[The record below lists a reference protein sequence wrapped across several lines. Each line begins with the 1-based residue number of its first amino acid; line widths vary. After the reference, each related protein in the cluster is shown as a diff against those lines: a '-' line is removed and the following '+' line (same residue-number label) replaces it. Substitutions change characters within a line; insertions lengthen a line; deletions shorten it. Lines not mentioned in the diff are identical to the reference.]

1 MGHPHFFRLISYRIL
16 SSSLVSLCLKMGRSK
31 SALSAIRLAYAYMF
45 QMDITRGF
53 EDDMVKS
60 ATGILTKNSMFQSK
74 HIILQIR

>member
-1 MGHPHFFRLISYRIL
+1 
-16 SSSLVSLCLKMGRSK
+16 MGRSK

-60 ATGILTKNSMFQSK
+60 ATGKGSFHNALPWLKVEARTDNLRIVSYDYSNYQEY
-74 HIILQIR
+74 

>member
-31 SALSAIRLAYAYMF
+31 SALSAIRLAYAYIF

-60 ATGILTKNSMFQSK
+60 ATGGVSPKKWTQS
-74 HIILQIR
+74 